1 MNDMTNENQLIV
13 VKDYEFDKTDI
24 HKIDYILD
32 DFIKDCR
39 KKYFHS
45 FEYRIIYDLCFKN
58 ISNNGEVNFAVTHR
72 SMEFKTEFYGLNKK
86 IKNARENGYIFNQI
100 NNFKIKILSNLSHIN
115 IHYHLSLGASPL
127 HRHFLKTLL
136 KIVIIYKLIV
146 MIVEILFILHAVN
159 GFYITIQVYS
169 HEFKYE

>member
-1 MNDMTNENQLIV
+1 MNEIINENKLFV
-13 VKDYEFDKTDI
+13 VKEYEFDKTDI

-32 DFIKDCR
+32 DVIKDCR

-58 ISNNGEVNFAVTHR
+58 ISNNEEVIFAVTHR

-115 IHYHLSLGASPL
+115 IHYHLRLGASPL
-127 HRHFLKTLL
+127 HRQFFKNLAENRDYIQTHCNDINNPFHFACRHW
-136 KIVIIYKLIV
+136 YSYNNPD
-146 MIVEILFILHAVN
+146 IL
-159 GFYITIQVYS
+159 T
-169 HEFKYE
+169 

>member
-13 VKDYEFDKTDI
+13 VKEYEFDKTDI

-32 DFIKDCR
+32 DVIKDCR

-58 ISNNGEVNFAVTHR
+58 ISNNEEVNFAVTHR

-86 IKNARENGYIFNQI
+86 IKNARRNGFIFNQI
-100 NNFKIKILSNLSHIN
+100 NNFKIEIYSNLSYIN
-115 IHYHLSLGASPL
+115 IHYHLTLGASPL
-127 HRHFLKTLL
+127 HYRFFINLL
-136 KIVIIYKLIV
+136 KNRDYIRTHCNDLNNPFHFACRQWYSYKNQG
-146 MIVEILFILHAVN
+146 IL
-159 GFYITIQVYS
+159 T
-169 HEFKYE
+169 